1 MKQLATLLL
10 FLLSTAALKA
20 QTVNN
25 KTNPAKPVVCRNLKD
40 SASYALGYSIGQNLT
55 DRYGDMDPNMIAQA
69 IKDAYAKKN
78 SVIDVNAGQAA
89 VQNYLQTVEKKKADL
104 NKAAG
109 KKFLDENKSKPGV
122 IMTASGLQYQVITM
136 GTGPKPTSTNSVKVN
151 YAGTLINGKEFDNS
165 AKHGGPATFNVSGVI
180 TGWTEAL
187 QLMPVGS
194 KFKLFIPA
202 NLAYGDSAMGRD
214 IPAGSTLIFEVEL
227 VEIVK

>member
-1 MKQLATLLL
+1 MKYFATILLL
-10 FLLSTAALKA
+10 LASTAALKA
-20 QTVNN
+20 QKITN
-25 KTNPAKPVVCRNLKD
+25 KTNAAKPAVCRNLKD
-40 SASYALGYSIGQNLT
+40 SASYAIGYNIGQNLAN
-55 DRYGDMDPNMIAQA
+55 RYGDMDPNMIILA

-78 SVIDVNAGQAA
+78 SVIDVNAGQIA
-89 VQNYLQTVEKKKADL
+89 VQNFQQSVEKKKADL

-165 AKHGGPATFNVSGVI
+165 AKHGGPAVFKVSGVI
-180 TGWTEAL
+180 SGWTEAL

-194 KFKLFIPA
+194 KFKLFIPS
-202 NLAYGDSAMGRD
+202 NLAYGDSAMGSD

>member
-1 MKQLATLLL
+1 MKQFATLLL
-10 FLLSTAALKA
+10 LLVSTATLQA
-20 QTVNN
+20 QTGNN
-25 KTNPAKPVVCRNLKD
+25 KTNPAQPVVCHNLKD

-78 SVIDVNAGQAA
+78 SVIDVNAGQVA
-89 VQNYLQTVEKKKADL
+89 VQNYQQMVEKKKAEL

-109 KKFLDENKSKPGV
+109 KKFLDENKKKPGV
-122 IMTASGLQYQVITM
+122 IITASGLQYQVITM
-136 GTGPKPTSTNSVKVN
+136 GTGPKPTSSSNVKVN

-165 AKHGGPATFNVSGVI
+165 AKHGGTATFNVSGVI
-180 TGWTEAL
+180 SGWTEAL

-194 KFKLFIPA
+194 KFKLFVPA